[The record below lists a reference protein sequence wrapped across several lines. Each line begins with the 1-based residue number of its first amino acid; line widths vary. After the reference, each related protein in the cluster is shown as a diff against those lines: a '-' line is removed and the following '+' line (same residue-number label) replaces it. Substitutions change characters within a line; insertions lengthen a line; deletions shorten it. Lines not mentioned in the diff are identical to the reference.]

1 MSITFTPIGTTNEIG
16 DASFLLKLN
25 GSTVILDTGI
35 HPRKEGIES
44 MPNYHSVREHDV
56 DAIFI
61 SHCHLDHLGSLP
73 AALSYFPQASVLMS
87 EASAAL
93 APTMLQHTAGVMK
106 RQHRDENGP
115 VPLYTRDDIDL
126 ISYVFQGVRPEHDF
140 PVFNLEKWAHD
151 LTVRFYDAGHILG
164 ASGIWLESK
173 DGTVFYSGD
182 TCAHD
187 QEIIPGAVYP
197 DRPVDL
203 LILEATLG
211 ADPSAEEIT
220 RQNEEKRFATAIY
233 DVIDNQGSVLIP
245 AFSLGRTQEML
256 AMLHRLREESQ
267 IPDVEIYSAGFGE
280 IISKFYDRTL
290 RYTRRKN
297 ADLRLQDLDI
307 RPLPPGDVRR
317 GPHLRKPSIILV
329 SSGMMAPQTMSYRL
343 AEVMLSD
350 PRHGIFFVGYTA
362 PDMPG
367 FQVRTAQRGQFLQ
380 LGPASPE
387 VQVQCR
393 IERFQFSAHS
403 HRKHLLNVVDKLKPK
418 RVILVHG
425 ERGASGWLREMIKQN
440 FPKTDVTIAEQG
452 VSIQY

>member
-16 DASFLLKLN
+16 DASFLLSLN
-25 GSTVILDTGI
+25 GSTVLLDAGI
-35 HPRKEGIES
+35 HPRKEGIDS
-44 MPNYHSVREHDV
+44 MPNYQAAREHDV

-73 AALSYFPQASVLMS
+73 GALSHFPQASVLMS

-93 APTMLQHTAGVMK
+93 APTMLQHTASVMK
-106 RQHRDENGP
+106 RQHRDESGP
-115 VPLYTRDDIDL
+115 VPLYTHDDIDL

-140 PVFNLEKWAHD
+140 PVFNLEKWAND

-173 DGTVFYSGD
+173 DRTVFYSGD
-182 TCAHD
+182 TCAQD

-197 DRPVDL
+197 DKPVDL

-211 ADPSAEEIT
+211 ADPSAEET
-220 RQNEEKRFATAIY
+220 SRQSEEKRFSKAIY

-256 AMLHRLREESQ
+256 ALLHRLREQ
-267 IPDVEIYSAGFGE
+267 GHIPDVEIYSAGFGE
-280 IISKFYDRTL
+280 VISKFYDRTL

-307 RPLPPGDVRR
+307 RPLPRGDVRK
-317 GPHLRKPSIILV
+317 GPHLQKPSIILV
-329 SSGMMAPQTMSYRL
+329 SSGMMAPHTMSYRL
-343 AEVMLSD
+343 AEVMLPD

-367 FQVRTAQRGQFLQ
+367 FQVRNAQKGHHLQ
-380 LGPASPE
+380 LGPTSPE
-387 VQVQCR
+387 VQVQCH
-393 IERFQFSAHS
+393 IDRFQFSAHS
-403 HRKHLLNVVDKLKPK
+403 HRQHLLKVVDQLRPK
-418 RVILVHG
+418 HVILVHG
-425 ERGASGWLREMIKQN
+425 EVGAAGWLREMIKRD